1 MIDFDEFQKLKQ
13 EEYSARK
20 SYAYSIKC
28 LNNSIAE
35 FQSYLNDFNSSKV
48 EYTEEV
54 FPELSVLSEA
64 FLDLVINT
72 KDYYDAK
79 AEYEQIK
86 EEYDRQCKN
95 NEVN

>member
-1 MIDFDEFQKLKQ
+1 MIDTDEFQKLKQ
-13 EEYSARK
+13 EKYSACK
-20 SYAYSIKC
+20 SYEYSIKC

-48 EYTEEV
+48 EYTEEE

-64 FLDLVINT
+64 FLDLVTNT
-72 KDYYDAK
+72 KDYYNAK

-86 EEYDRQCKN
+86 EEYDRQCKIIK
-95 NEVN
+95 

>member
-1 MIDFDEFQKLKQ
+1 MIDTDEFQKLKQ
-13 EEYSARK
+13 EKYSACK
-20 SYAYSIKC
+20 SYEYSIKC

-35 FQSYLNDFNSSKV
+35 FQSCLNDFNSSKV
-48 EYTEEV
+48 EYTEEE

-64 FLDLVINT
+64 FLDLVTNT

-86 EEYDRQCKN
+86 EEMEKY
-95 NEVN
+95 EI